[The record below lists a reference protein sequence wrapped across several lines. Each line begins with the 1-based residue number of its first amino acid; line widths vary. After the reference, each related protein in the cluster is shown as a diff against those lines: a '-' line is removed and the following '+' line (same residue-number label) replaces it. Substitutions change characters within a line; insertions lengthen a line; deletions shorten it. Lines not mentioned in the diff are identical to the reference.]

1 MWFHFHSVL
10 RCSRTNHFTWFQN
23 HVFSRSK
30 LQALPHRKIGGTL
43 RGKMK
48 FHIEWLTT
56 SSSGQDVALWP
67 RQPRFDSW
75 CGQVSCATLRS
86 GAILLVVVAGLWRM
100 ARALRGGVVRWSCFL
115 AMQCRRHGGCQVG
128 QQARHA
134 GGWCIYVE
142 FMLAH
147 VRGDSTVAAR
157 WCRWCTHV
165 CTWDSC
171 WGAPPRQ

>member
-1 MWFHFHSVL
+1 M
-10 RCSRTNHFTWFQN
+10 
-23 HVFSRSK
+23 
-30 LQALPHRKIGGTL
+30 
-43 RGKMK
+43 
-48 FHIEWLTT
+48 
-56 SSSGQDVALWP
+56 
-67 RQPRFDSW
+67 
-75 CGQVSCATLRS
+75 
-86 GAILLVVVAGLWRM
+86 VVAGLWRM

-128 QQARHA
+128 QQTRHA

-171 WGAPPRQ
+171 WGAPPRQYRRRSPVSMVYVCTWTSFWGALSRVVNMKQYGRGAGERLNPCGRGAMLPVLAEMARPASG